1 MKLEREKKSN
11 VGMTKKKAM
20 SSAGF
25 DIEISA
31 RGARTLPLRQRGKR
45 IWAKNICNT
54 LGNEF
59 EFFSQK
65 SLWYPNL
72 AHCVTLIHDKPRAI

>member
-1 MKLEREKKSN
+1 MITHLKLEGEKKA
-11 VGMTKKKAM
+11 K

-31 RGARTLPLRQRGKR
+31 RGARMLPLRQRGKK
-45 IWAKNICNT
+45 ILAKNICNT

-72 AHCVTLIHDKPRAI
+72 AHCVAVTLSAI